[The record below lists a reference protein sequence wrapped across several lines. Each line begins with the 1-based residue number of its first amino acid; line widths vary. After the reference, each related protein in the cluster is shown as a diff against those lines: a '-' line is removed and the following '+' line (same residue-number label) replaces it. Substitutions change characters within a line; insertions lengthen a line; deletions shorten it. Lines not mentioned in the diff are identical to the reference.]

1 MNSNVTSILIAISF
15 CHFLNDVLQS
25 LIPAIYPILKE
36 NYNLTFTQIGLITL
50 AFQLTA
56 SVLQPLVGY
65 YTDKKP
71 RPYSLVFGMTY
82 TWFGLLVLSVA
93 GNFYSIIIGAML
105 VGSGSSIFHPES
117 SRIARL
123 ASKGKYGF
131 AQSLFQVGG
140 NIGSALGPLLAA
152 FIVLPHG
159 QISLSWFSVLT
170 MLGIIILFRIGKW
183 YKAAHLNTL
192 SKSPI
197 VHHSKATK
205 GEIKTAITVLVALI
219 FSKYFYSASMNNYYT
234 FYLIETFGLSV
245 SDAQIHLFYFMG
257 ASAVGALGG
266 GLISDRFGRRKL
278 MWFSILGAM
287 PFTLLLPYAD
297 LFWTKILSVIIGL
310 IISSTFSSIVVYAQ
324 ELIPGKVGTIAGLF
338 FGLAF
343 GMAAI
348 GAALL
353 GKLADI
359 TSINYVFEIC
369 SYLPLIGVLIWFL
382 PDVESRK

>member
-1 MNSNVTSILIAISF
+1 MNSNVTYILIAISF
-15 CHFLNDVLQS
+15 CHFLNDIIQS

-56 SVLQPLVGY
+56 SVLQPLVGF

-71 RPYSLVFGMTY
+71 RPYSLVFGMIY
-82 TWFGLLVLSVA
+82 TWFGLLVLSA
-93 GNFYSIIIGAML
+93 AQNFYSIILGAML

-123 ASKGKYGF
+123 ASKGKFGF

-140 NIGSALGPLLAA
+140 NIGSSLGPLLAA
-152 FIVLPHG
+152 LIVLPYG
-159 QISLSWFSVLT
+159 QKSLSWFSLMT
-170 MLGIIILFRIGKW
+170 ICAIIILFRIGKW
-183 YKAAHLNTL
+183 YKAAHLNAA
-192 SKSPI
+192 KAAVI
-197 VHHSKATK
+197 HKVKATK
-205 GEIKTAITVLVALI
+205 KEIITAITVLVALI
-219 FSKYFYSASMNNYYT
+219 FSKYFYSACLNNYYT
-234 FYLIETFGLSV
+234 FYLISKFNLSV
-245 SDAQIHLFYFMG
+245 AQAQVHLFYFL
-257 ASAVGALGG
+257 AACAAGALLGG
-266 GLISDRFGRRKL
+266 IISDKVGRRNL
-278 MWFSILGAM
+278 MWFSVLGAL
-287 PFTLLLPYAD
+287 PFTLALPYAD
-297 LFWTKILSVIIGL
+297 LFWVKIFSVLVGL
-310 IISSTFSSIVVYAQ
+310 ILSSTFSSIVVYAQ

-359 TSINYVFEIC
+359 AGIAYVFELC
-369 SYLPLIGVLIWFL
+369 SYLPLLGLLVWFL
-382 PDVESRK
+382 PKIENRK

>member
-159 QISLSWFSVLT
+159 QMSLSWFSVLT

-183 YKAAHLNTL
+183 YKAAHLNAL